1 MLAPCLSAWTSIG
14 KLLALKSCASR
25 TLSRSSASSTVIFFR
40 YMDENSSGSFGATF
54 ALVWTGAG
62 VGADSGAG
70 EEEEGESCT
79 SVMDTSP
86 CSFTSYT
93 LMRLCSLHSTI
104 QLSYNFRDSIGL
116 LALLWRIAL
125 TLR

>member
-62 VGADSGAG
+62 VGAG
-70 EEEEGESCT
+70 EKEEGESCT

-86 CSFTSYT
+86 FSVMSYT
-93 LMRLCSLHSTI
+93 LMSLCSLHPTI